1 MQDILVTI
9 GAVSKNFKINSLQ
22 FINNVNM
29 DTFPSGVQKENL
41 LCFLLIKVIEW
52 TINKDQ
58 KGLGGII
65 AISTSEVSME
75 QWILSC
81 NNTDILIAD
90 LKKNLDTGDSTA
102 KNLSLKQIRYD

>member
-1 MQDILVTI
+1 ME
-9 GAVSKNFKINSLQ
+9 
-22 FINNVNM
+22 
-29 DTFPSGVQKENL
+29 TFPSGVQKENL
-41 LCFLLIKVIEW
+41 LCFLLIQVIKW

-65 AISTSEVSME
+65 AISTSQGSME

-90 LKKNLDTGDSTA
+90 LRKNLNLDTGGSTA
-102 KNLSLKQIRYD
+102 KNLSLKQIRFD